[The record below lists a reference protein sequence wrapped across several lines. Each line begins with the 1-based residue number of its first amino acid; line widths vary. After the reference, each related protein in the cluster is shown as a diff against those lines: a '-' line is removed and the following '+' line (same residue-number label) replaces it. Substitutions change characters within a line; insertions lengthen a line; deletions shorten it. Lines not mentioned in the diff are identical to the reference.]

1 MNGQATI
8 SDEIVARYAADA
20 ATEVDG
26 VRGLVES
33 RLHRHR
39 GVRATRS
46 EEEHAAIEVHVELAW
61 GAPIR
66 ETGRTVQRRVADYL
80 EQMTGARP
88 STVSVI
94 VDAVG
99 PPE

>member
-1 MNGQATI
+1 
-8 SDEIVARYAADA
+8 
-20 ATEVDG
+20 
-26 VRGLVES
+26 VES

-39 GVRATRS
+39 GVRTIRS
-46 EEEHAAIEVHVELAW
+46 EEARAAIELHLELAW

-66 ETGRTVQRRVADYL
+66 ETGRAVQRRVADYL

-88 STVSVI
+88 STVSIV
-94 VDAVG
+94 VDAFG

>member
-1 MNGQATI
+1 VEGQATI
-8 SDEIVARYAADA
+8 SDDIFERYAADA
-20 ATEVDG
+20 ATDVDG

-33 RLHRHR
+33 RLRRHR
-39 GVRATRS
+39 GVRAVRS
-46 EEEHAAIEVHVELAW
+46 EQTGSTIELHLELAW
-61 GAPIR
+61 GVPIR
-66 ETGRTVQRRVADYL
+66 ETGLAVQRRVADYL

-88 STVSVI
+88 TAVTIV